1 MIRMLL
7 RKMFKDTHEKY
18 LNKVRKKFKKAA
30 CVNKVVE
37 NTAGDEKSGKH
48 PLVYLT
54 IKDGSAECYYCGKM
68 FVTKDTHEK
77 YLNKVRKKFKKAA
90 KNV

>member
-1 MIRMLL
+1 MIKRQNL
-7 RKMFKDTHEKY
+7 
-18 LNKVRKKFKKAA
+18 
-30 CVNKVVE
+30 KVVE
-37 NTAGDEKSGKH
+37 NTVNKVSCAGDEKSGKH

-77 YLNKVRKKFKKAA
+77 YLNKVRKKFKIAA

>member
-1 MIRMLL
+1 MIKRQNL
-7 RKMFKDTHEKY
+7 
-18 LNKVRKKFKKAA
+18 
-30 CVNKVVE
+30 KVVE
-37 NTAGDEKSGKH
+37 NTETKVSCAGDEKSGKH

-68 FVTKDTHEK
+68 FVTKETHERN
-77 YLNKVRKKFKKAA
+77 LSKVRKKFKKTS

>member
-1 MIRMLL
+1 M
-7 RKMFKDTHEKY
+7 
-18 LNKVRKKFKKAA
+18 NKVS
-30 CVNKVVE
+30 CS
-37 NTAGDEKSGKH
+37 GDEKSGKH

-77 YLNKVRKKFKKAA
+77 YLNKVKRNLKNQLKMFKK
-90 KNV
+90 KRQ